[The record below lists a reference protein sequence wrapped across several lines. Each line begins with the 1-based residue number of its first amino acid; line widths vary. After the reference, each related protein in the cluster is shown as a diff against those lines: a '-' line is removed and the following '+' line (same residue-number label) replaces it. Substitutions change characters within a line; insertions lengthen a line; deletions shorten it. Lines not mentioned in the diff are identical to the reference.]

1 MGRKPHISKII
12 TDKAAKAARSANDAH
27 ALRKAQAILLPA
39 RFSLDLVATG
49 IAIGRSKAT
58 VCRLQ
63 AEFRT
68 ECSKTHVAP
77 KKRGGRR
84 RQNMSVEQEARLL
97 EPFFQKTREGVPLVV
112 ADIRKAYQN
121 TVGKR
126 VPASTIYRMLARH
139 GWQAQRAGSR
149 LDPG

>member
-1 MGRKPHISKII
+1 MGRKPHISKKI
-12 TDKAAKAARSANDAH
+12 TDKAEKAIRKANDAH

-63 AEFRT
+63 TEFRADCT
-68 ECSKTHVAP
+68 KTHVAP

-84 RQNMSVEQEARLL
+84 RQNMSLEQEVRLL
-97 EPFFQKTREGVPLVV
+97 EPFFQKAREGAPLVV
-112 ADIRKAYQN
+112 ADIHKAYEN
-121 TVGKR
+121 AVDKP

-139 GWQAQRAGSR
+139 GWQAQRTGRR
-149 LDPG
+149 LGPG